1 MTNAYSNREFFDR
14 ITVPVAKPDRSFFWF
29 SMPISCKFITFIYI
43 GMVLS
48 LFKFGFNLKLR
59 WKFLV
64 ILLVFS
70 LTPLIVVTIIS
81 QRGTSVLSKVISD
94 ESRRKLTEIVSR
106 ELKLT
111 AENSARVLLRTK
123 DAMEFYRH
131 VLAGEA
137 ERALAERSRLETPQI
152 YFSGDFDDPRT

>member
-14 ITVPVAKPDRSFFWF
+14 ITVPVAKPDRSSLLFISAWF
-29 SMPISCKFITFIYI
+29 YHYLRGILMMGTI
-43 GMVLS
+43 
-48 LFKFGFNLKLR
+48 FGFNLKLR